1 MLYMEKKHIFQVK
14 EREVLKDKVALVTG
28 SATGIGKAVA
38 LRLAREGV
46 HLTINYSKS
55 EKEAL
60 ETKREIEALGVK
72 CQLVQ
77 ATVSHDEQVRD
88 MVQRTID
95 TFGRLDILV
104 NNAGV
109 TDFVAHDDLEGLK
122 EEYWDRVMDVNVKGL
137 FFCCRAASAELK
149 KQRGVIVNITSVAGL
164 TGLGSSIAYAASKAA
179 AISVTKSL
187 ARVMAPEV
195 CVNSI
200 APGIVQTRWVEGQ
213 EEHVSRLAA
222 GTPLGRVA
230 LPDDVAEVAY
240 SLIAHSHFVTGETI
254 KVDGGM
260 FI

>member
-1 MLYMEKKHIFQVK
+1 M
-14 EREVLKDKVALVTG
+14 REKVALITG

-38 LRLAREGV
+38 CRLAQEGV
-46 HLTINYSKS
+46 HIVVNYSKS
-55 EKEAL
+55 KKEAL
-60 ETKREIEALGVK
+60 EAQKEIENFGVK
-72 CQLVQ
+72 CLLIQG
-77 ATVSHDEQVRD
+77 TVADDRKVRD
-88 MVQRTID
+88 MVRQTID

-109 TDFVAHDDLEGLK
+109 TDFVKHDDLEGLK

-137 FFCCRAASAELK
+137 FFCCRAAASELK
-149 KQRGVIVNITSVAGL
+149 KQRGCIVNITSVAGI

-195 CVNSI
+195 RVNSV
-200 APGIVQTRWVEGQ
+200 APGIVQTRWVQGQ
-213 EEHVSRLAA
+213 EDHVKHLAE
-222 GTPLGRVA
+222 GTPLGRA
-230 LPDDVAEVAY
+230 AYPEDVAEVVF
-240 SLIAHSHFVTGETI
+240 SLIAHSRFVTGETI